1 VKTVFPVHVRTAKM
15 LKEFGLEDKLP
26 ENILTTKPLGH
37 MDTVWLEANSSIVL
51 TDSGGVQK
59 EAYLLGVP
67 CITLRNTTE
76 WIETVNAKW
85 NVLVGS
91 DPKRIHETI
100 VHLNPPKH
108 HPQLF
113 GPTGAS
119 GRIADLIDSFL
130 SKKT

>member
-1 VKTVFPVHVRTAKM
+1 
-15 LKEFGLEDKLP
+15 
-26 ENILTTKPLGH
+26 
-37 MDTVWLEANSSIVL
+37 MDTVWLEANSSLVL

-67 CITLRNTTE
+67 CITLRTTTE
-76 WIETVNAKW
+76 WIETVNTKW

-91 DPKRIHETI
+91 DPKKIHENI
-100 VHLNPPKH
+100 VHLNAPKH

-113 GPTGAS
+113 GPMGAS

-130 SKKT
+130 SKS